1 MSLHSPVSGL
11 SHRIAFSTENRR
23 DEGTIGDLSVR
34 ENLVLAVQARR
45 GWARPLSKREKDEI
59 VDKYMTEL
67 GVRPADPD
75 RPIKN
80 LSGGNQQKVLLGR
93 WLATGPELLILD
105 EPTRG
110 IDVGAKAEIQE
121 AVVQLAEG
129 RDLGG
134 LHLLRARGGG
144 RLSSRIVVMKDHRK
158 VGEIVVGPEVTTQTI
173 VDIIA
178 ADGTQAERADR
189 REVQSMSHLRHVA
202 DRVTT
207 LVRKQWFWA
216 LVAII
221 VLLGINVIQDP
232 TYLRISVNPQNGN
245 LVGNLID
252 ILRAS
257 APIIMIAVG
266 MSLVIATRGI
276 DLSVGS
282 IMVVSGAVSMEFLK
296 SVDTS
301 GSVGAA
307 ATAIAIALV
316 VSTLIGVV
324 NGLLITVLGLQ
335 PFISTLIMMLA
346 GRGIAKVITSGQ
358 NTNAQSPPFQWLTNG
373 YVLGIPVVFLI
384 ALAIV
389 GVLALVVRRSAFGL
403 MIEVHRRQSQGQ
415 PHGGDQAGRHPDG
428 RLHAERSARRHRG
441 DLRGGQRHDRRRLP
455 HRLPDG
461 AGRDPRRRHR
471 RHLPR
476 GWKVLHRWSR
486 HRLDPHRDPGQDHR
500 LPRHPR
506 LGHACVQGDRDHRL
520 VSAAVTAGA
529 APSSG
534 VDASPHPPPAPTPMP
549 VEEKE
554 GVHGMSTITAV
565 DTATEGPDRAG
576 SG

>member
-1 MSLHSPVSGL
+1 MSDSP
-11 SHRIAFSTENRR
+11 T
-23 DEGTIGDLSVR
+23 
-34 ENLVLAVQARR
+34 
-45 GWARPLSKREKDEI
+45 
-59 VDKYMTEL
+59 
-67 GVRPADPD
+67 
-75 RPIKN
+75 
-80 LSGGNQQKVLLGR
+80 
-93 WLATGPELLILD
+93 
-105 EPTRG
+105 
-110 IDVGAKAEIQE
+110 
-121 AVVQLAEG
+121 
-129 RDLGG
+129 
-134 LHLLRARGGG
+134 
-144 RLSSRIVVMKDHRK
+144 
-158 VGEIVVGPEVTTQTI
+158 
-173 VDIIA
+173 
-178 ADGTQAERADR
+178 
-189 REVQSMSHLRHVA
+189 VA

-232 TYLRISVNPQNGN
+232 TYLRISVNAQNGN

-301 GSVGAA
+301 GSVTAA

-324 NGLLITVLGLQ
+324 NGLLITLLGLQ

-384 ALAIV
+384 SLAIV
-389 GVLALVVRRSAFGL
+389 GLLALVVRRSAFGL
-403 MIEVHRRQSQGQ
+403 MIESIGVNPRASRMAGIRPAGILMAVYMLSGLLAGIAGIFAVGSVMTVDVSRTGYQMELDAILAVVIGGTSLAGGRFYIGGAVIGSILIATLDKTIVFLGIPASATPAFKAIVLVALCLLQSQ
-415 PHGGDQAGRHPDG
+415 RV
-428 RLHAERSARRHRG
+428 RSLFG
-441 DLRGGQRHDRRRLP
+441 RRRKP
-455 HRLPDG
+455 
-461 AGRDPRRRHR
+461 
-471 RHLPR
+471 
-476 GWKVLHRWSR
+476 
-486 HRLDPHRDPGQDHR
+486 
-500 LPRHPR
+500 
-506 LGHACVQGDRDHRL
+506 
-520 VSAAVTAGA
+520 
-529 APSSG
+529 
-534 VDASPHPPPAPTPMP
+534 PPPAEPSPVP

-554 GVHGMSTITAV
+554 GAHA
-565 DTATEGPDRAG
+565 
-576 SG
+576 